1 MLNTILYL
9 ILLVLGFP
17 IGLLLAK
24 VCKEEI
30 KNWRKRLL
38 IISGI
43 SFILSMV
50 ISFLNFEYKIPVIVA
65 LFFIIITDL
74 TILWKSYGKRS

>member
-1 MLNTILYL
+1 MINTILYL

-17 IGLLLAK
+17 VGLLLAK
-24 VCKEEI
+24 FCKEEI

-38 IISGI
+38 ITSII
-43 SFILSMV
+43 SFVLTLILS
-50 ISFLNFEYKIPVIVA
+50 FLDFQYKIPVIVA

-74 TILWKSYGKRS
+74 TVLWKSY